1 MLVYRAQPIDRG
13 SGPAVWRSQSVVLD
27 GAITAIP
34 GVLMYKP
41 ERAWDVGPG
50 WSGGPDPRLEIV
62 NREALYSA
70 DAVVAYYPGVP
81 TLGVG
86 REIEAARERN
96 IPVCV
101 MTDADRTLWAAHDC
115 YVLPLSGRAAVDLQV
130 WLKEQG
136 EANWRRDC
144 LQFALIHPDAALPT
158 RTHPG
163 DAGYDLFTSERVEIP
178 PGQFVDV
185 PIGVRAVFP
194 HGVWGRITGRSS
206 TLRRRGLLVAEGV
219 IDQDYTGPLFAG
231 CWNLTDET
239 VVVEVGERVAQ
250 MVLHSVVADRFM
262 TQSIT
267 ESDIPD
273 THRGQDGFGSSGV

>member
-13 SGPAVWRSQSVVLD
+13 FARWRGQTVTLD
-27 GAITAIP
+27 GYIAAVP

-41 ERAWDVGPG
+41 EAAWVVATGG
-50 WSGGPDPRLEIV
+50 WTGQPDPRLEAV

-70 DAVVAYYPGVP
+70 DAVVAYYPDAP

-86 REIEAARERN
+86 REIEAARERD
-96 IPVCV
+96 IPVMV
-101 MTDADRTLWAAHDC
+101 MTDADRTLWAVHDC
-115 YVLPLSGRAAVDLQV
+115 DVLPLSSRQHHELQT
-130 WLKEQG
+130 WIKEQG
-136 EANWRRDC
+136 ERSWRRDT
-144 LQFALIHPDAALPT
+144 LQFALVHPEAKVPT

-163 DAGYDLFTSERVEIP
+163 DAGYDLFTSEPILIP
-178 PGQFVDV
+178 PGEFRDV

-219 IDQDYTGPLFAG
+219 VDQDYTGPLFAG
-231 CWNLTDET
+231 CWNLTSEP
-239 VVVEVGERVAQ
+239 VVIEVGERVAQ
-250 MVLHSVVADRFM
+250 MVLQSVVADRFA
-262 TQSIT
+262 SAVID

-273 THRGQDGFGSSGV
+273 TARGQAGFGSSGS